1 MRPRRAFV
9 LGRGQLLWTV
19 QKLSNLPS
27 LLRQSSYR
35 RFPLPAVPLPLEV
48 LIPLARLAVPHTLCP
63 GIQNLS
69 PGFVAENNWTH
80 LGCVYDR
87 LLLILEGPF
96 LEVQKISK
104 SLIVD
109 FDVGDA
115 EEIRPIEFL
124 TGVNGYPQ
132 RKHSRH

>member
-1 MRPRRAFV
+1 
-9 LGRGQLLWTV
+9 
-19 QKLSNLPS
+19 
-27 LLRQSSYR
+27 
-35 RFPLPAVPLPLEV
+35 
-48 LIPLARLAVPHTLCP
+48 
-63 GIQNLS
+63 
-69 PGFVAENNWTH
+69 
-80 LGCVYDR
+80 VYDR

-124 TGVNGYPQ
+124 TVVSGYPQ